1 MIRSE
6 ISKAKVY
13 EQICSLYPDVRDNI
27 KEVTV
32 FNISEDILLWKMKFT
47 KQNIVYFYTNKE
59 NKILFNGMFFS
70 YASPFSKGCSL
81 VKIMEKPYLLDLNKK
96 EIVEV
101 PIQEMNYKTA
111 YHIRNG
117 NIAIHGKNNHWGSFY
132 YEPLENVFR
141 EEIPFIWDVL
151 EFSKN
156 GEKVAIGL
164 CGYKTKLGDIIEGKW
179 TPDEIEMKI
188 KLLETEKEKAKDF
201 LLYRKY
207 IQYMY
212 KMRQK
217 CSEIKIKSDV
227 RYDQYFTE
235 ARKQKFLSSN
245 HDLYGYDSER
255 PIFNQCTNKN
265 SIIVD
270 SGDLEE
276 YRRIRGYVI
285 K

>member
-6 ISKAKVY
+6 ILKAKVY
-13 EQICSLYPDVRDNI
+13 EQICFLYPDARDNI
-27 KEVTV
+27 KEITIL
-32 FNISEDILLWKMKFT
+32 NISEDILLWKMKLT

-59 NKILFNGMFFS
+59 NQILFNGMCFS

-81 VKIMEKPYLLDLNKK
+81 VKINEKPYLLDLNKK

-117 NIAIHGKNNHWGSFY
+117 NIAMQGKNKHWGSFY

-164 CGYKTKLGDIIEGKW
+164 CGYQTKVGDIIEGKW

-188 KLLETEKEKAKDF
+188 KLLETEKGKAKDF
-201 LLYRKY
+201 LLYQKY

-212 KMRQK
+212 KTRQK

-227 RYDQYFTE
+227 QYNQYLTE
-235 ARKQKFLSSN
+235 ERKQKFLSSN

-255 PIFNQCTNKN
+255 PIFNQCTNRN

-276 YRRIRGYVI
+276 YRRVRGYVI